1 VRRKPCHRAA
11 ERGVQSG
18 RCRRRALFGDVIGI
32 AQAVVFRF
40 QQGPILGICNAAPI
54 RVKHGSYRIPR
65 GREPFSIAVRD
76 AKGQIATLL
85 EEGGVGANAFSITVR
100 PGTGLTVTEEL
111 DADAHG
117 TKPTIYYAFIRQG
130 ISCDKDTCRLDKKT
144 CVLDLPKALY
154 PDIVRQVEAHPEADD
169 LQAAV
174 AAPRPRSPQRPPSRH

>member
-1 VRRKPCHRAA
+1 MIRRPPR
-11 ERGVQSG
+11 ST
-18 RCRRRALFGDVIGI
+18 LFPYTTL
-32 AQAVVFRF
+32 FR
-40 QQGPILGICNAAPI
+40 
-54 RVKHGSYRIPR
+54 S
-65 GREPFSIAVRD
+65 FSIAVRD

-154 PDIVRQVEAHPEADD
+154 PDIVRQLEAHPDADEAAYK
-169 LQAAV
+169 LLL
-174 AAPRPRSPQRPPSRH
+174 